1 MAKRRS
7 EIGKKGKHGREGM
20 EISLQETTKKRKKNY
35 WMVAL
40 VVVVLIVAIVLV
52 YFFFLMESES
62 EEEDKWLSATTL
74 DNEGYPNETQ
84 SYDFTIENP
93 TSETDIYSPLIYG
106 LPSDWDISLPNTI
119 SVNSTEIK
127 QSQFTV
133 IPPLE
138 TAINDTYN
146 FLLNVTSA
154 NTQKTYSIEYQLTVF
169 RLGYGIEMVC
179 YNNSHEAEPGR
190 YTHYAIVVKNTQNG
204 QDSVSFTEE
213 YFPENWIIEYEFD
226 PVIVPGYSSKVV
238 IVNIT
243 THTNTSKGRFDV
255 SIIGTS
261 SGGPSASVWLNTST
275 TREFDTKVIG
285 KNHRLQAN
293 YIGTFADSV
302 IFDTS
307 FAYVGNNSDWPKTDS
322 FGGHSY
328 GPLKVAMSSEAAET
342 GYTTVII
349 GFNEGLMGMKAGET
363 RVVRVSPERGYN
375 DGLWRIFEIT
385 VVSIDN

>member
-35 WMVAL
+35 WMVVL
-40 VVVVLIVAIVLV
+40 VVVVLIVAIVMV
-52 YFFFLMESES
+52 YFFFLLEPES
-62 EEEDKWLSATTL
+62 EEEEKWLSATSL
-74 DNEGYPNETQ
+74 ANEGYPNETHN
-84 SYDFTIENP
+84 YDFTIENP
-93 TSETDIYSPLIYG
+93 TSETDIYSPMIYG

-119 SVNSTEIK
+119 SLNSTEIK
-127 QSQFTV
+127 DNQFT
-133 IPPLE
+133 ITPPLE
-138 TAINDTYN
+138 TAINNTYD

-154 NTQKTYSIEYQLTVF
+154 NTQKTYSIEYQLTVY
-169 RLGYGIEMVC
+169 RLGYGIELVS

-190 YTHYAIVVKNTQNG
+190 YTQYAIVVRNTGNG
-204 QDSVSFTEE
+204 QDSVSLTQEFL
-213 YFPENWIIEYEFD
+213 PENWNIEYEFN
-226 PVIVPGYSSKVV
+226 PVIVSGYGSKAV

-275 TREFDTKVIG
+275 TREFGTEVIG
-285 KNHRLQAN
+285 KNHRVQSN
-293 YIGTFADSV
+293 YIGTFTDAV

-307 FAYVGNNSDWPKTDS
+307 FEYVGNNPDWPKTKPIEHS
-322 FGGHSY
+322 F
-328 GPLKVAMSSEAAET
+328 GPLKVAMSSEATAT
-342 GYTTVII
+342 GYTTVIV
-349 GFNEGLMGMKAGET
+349 GFNEGLLGMKVGET
-363 RVVRVSPERGYN
+363 RVVRVSPGKGYD
-375 DGLWRIFEIT
+375 DGLWRIFEIS

>member
-35 WMVAL
+35 WMVVL
-40 VVVVLIVAIVLV
+40 VAVVLIVAIVLV
-52 YFFFLMESES
+52 YFFFLIETES
-62 EEEDKWLSATTL
+62 EEEEKWLSATSL

-84 SYDFTIENP
+84 GYDFTIENP
-93 TSETDIYSPLIYG
+93 ASEADVYSPLIYG
-106 LPSDWDISLPNTI
+106 LPLDWDISLPNTI
-119 SVNSTEIK
+119 SVNSTEMK

-133 IPPLE
+133 TPPLE

-154 NTQKTYSIEYQLTVF
+154 NTQKTYTIEYELTVY
-169 RLGYGIEMVC
+169 RLGYGIELVC

-190 YTHYAIVVKNTQNG
+190 YTHYAIVVNNTQNG
-204 QDSVSFTEE
+204 QDSVSLTQEFL
-213 YFPENWIIEYEFD
+213 PENWTIEYEFN
-226 PVIVPGYSSKVV
+226 PVIVSGYGSKVV

-243 THTNTSKGRFDV
+243 THSNTSKGRFDI

-261 SGGPSASVWLNTST
+261 SGGPIASVWLNTST
-275 TREFDTKVIG
+275 TREFGTKVIG
-285 KNHRLQAN
+285 KNHRVQAN
-293 YIGTFADSV
+293 YIGTFSDGV

-307 FAYVGNNSDWPKTDS
+307 FEYVANNTDWPKGEK

-342 GYTTVII
+342 GYTTVIL
-349 GFNEGLMGMKAGET
+349 GFNEGLMGMKVGET
-363 RVVRVSPERGYN
+363 RVVRVSPGKGYD
-375 DGLWRIFEIT
+375 DGLWRIFEIS